1 MQARCVAFRRRR
13 SGALREGRWQRKG
26 SICPPW
32 PDLLMTAQN
41 HGVSTAFE
49 RERSENLPTSA
60 AKAAS
65 GGRKKGLEPFCR
77 PPVHR
82 QDRAILAE
90 DSPMIGIEIVAK
102 LAELQKQYDDAHM
115 A

>member
-60 AKAAS
+60 AKAPRAAEKRVLNLFV
-65 GGRKKGLEPFCR
+65 GRR
-77 PPVHR
+77 VHR

-90 DSPMIGIEIVAK
+90 DSPMIGIEIVRSEERRVGK
-102 LAELQKQYDDAHM
+102 EWYTR
-115 A
+115 

>member
-60 AKAAS
+60 AKAPRAAEK
-65 GGRKKGLEPFCR
+65 RGLNLFCR
-77 PPVHR
+77 PPCPSARSGDFSGGFANDLDRKRR
-82 QDRAILAE
+82 QTGRASEAI
-90 DSPMIGIEIVAK
+90 
-102 LAELQKQYDDAHM
+102 
-115 A
+115 

>member
-13 SGALREGRWQRKG
+13 SEALREECWQRKG

-32 PDLLMTAQN
+32 PDLLMTSQN

-77 PPVHR
+77 PPRPSARSGDFSGGFANDRDRNRR
-82 QDRAILAE
+82 QAGRASEAI
-90 DSPMIGIEIVAK
+90 
-102 LAELQKQYDDAHM
+102 
-115 A
+115 